1 MKKALKRLLPLFV
14 LACTVLCAMPV
25 QANADSGQSVTEET
39 SALPEIRT
47 GSITLIF
54 EYRHTKIDS
63 GSIELIQV
71 ADLDASGESES
82 GFVYTEAFRD
92 EKMPLENLMH
102 QTTARELDGY
112 ARENRI
118 KGTIHPIR
126 QGKAVCR
133 ELPAGLYLIRQKD
146 RIKGFS
152 DISPFLLSVPR
163 MDENGEYVFDV
174 RALPKTILEE
184 IHSSSSASSFSSKP
198 SASSSRSDSKSSSHS
213 KSKSSSSKP
222 KGKSDVN
229 TAVIEHT
236 ALLGGLFLIAALGAI
251 ILAGIAHRK
260 KADHE

>member
-1 MKKALKRLLPLFV
+1 
-14 LACTVLCAMPV
+14 
-25 QANADSGQSVTEET
+25 
-39 SALPEIRT
+39 
-47 GSITLIF
+47 
-54 EYRHTKIDS
+54 
-63 GSIELIQV
+63 
-71 ADLDASGESES
+71 
-82 GFVYTEAFRD
+82 
-92 EKMPLENLMH
+92 
-102 QTTARELDGY
+102 
-112 ARENRI
+112 
-118 KGTIHPIR
+118 
-126 QGKAVCR
+126 
-133 ELPAGLYLIRQKD
+133 
-146 RIKGFS
+146 
-152 DISPFLLSVPR
+152 